1 MEASPVQNDGVVD
14 TMVVGFQQRR
24 QAQFTQQHPPSTSS
38 TGDGVTPLGRHQKG
52 DQRPAE
58 DNVIDLT
65 SDIPNNNSINEDQQN
80 KHKATQINSSGD
92 RIITSAPAQPPSITT
107 MAYRHAS
114 ITNPSSVSPI
124 ASKPQNSQQKHKSII
139 YQEKSIKREDRSSSA
154 APISNNNASAAPP
167 PAGAAVLAT
176 SAPQPNKAALQAVI
190 HGMGHTVHR
199 VGSMEPP
206 DGTMSVNLMPHQRQ
220 ALAWMYK
227 REARTTKPPFGGI
240 LADDQGLGK
249 TVSTI
254 ALIMTAPPDLR
265 REEQQARQAAFSAA
279 ALGNTRKEQAM
290 RKKMMMVGTE
300 NSGGVLGGE
309 GVIEG
314 IGGGSSDSAGEAV
327 GGDGDGNKRR
337 KRAPLLPG
345 SATPLAYGTDG
356 VVDMKNDT
364 SRSQQQQQSKTRK
377 VVIHGGTLIIC
388 PTSVINQWAEELNAK
403 VSPSA
408 NLSVHTYHGK
418 NKSMSAA
425 ALAQFDVV
433 LTTYATLS
441 LEIPPSVPF
450 TGGNSHQ
457 GNNGGASSSSSRK
470 KGTKMQASGKT
481 ASVVIDLTNNNKLPP
496 PPPTTTTTYINNNNR
511 NTNTRNRS
519 SGRLDILSSDKVNY
533 DQEIEEYKGGPLF
546 QLTWHRAVLDE
557 AQIIKNA
564 RTQGA
569 QATWKL
575 KARRRWCLSGTPIQN
590 TIDDLYSLFRF
601 LRYDPYDNINTFKSL
616 ISNPI
621 ASGDPLAF
629 KRLQAV
635 LNGVLL
641 RRTKDSKIDGV
652 PIVELPDKKH
662 KAIQVEFS
670 PEERAFYDSLY
681 NQAMCVLSQLRSSSG
696 GAAPNYANMLWL
708 LLRLRQACNH
718 PALLKDSFDSGN
730 GTNGGTASS
739 GPNLVPSRSDT
750 STKQQK
756 QHQQQQAK
764 QQHCGNVNSTVMK
777 NQVIA
782 ARKLPSHLLDS
793 MTSALN
799 VESTT
804 TVQCVVCGDVP
815 EHASVSICTHMYC
828 EECLSSQFGAN
839 DTYGDIEPGV
849 CPAFDCLVC
858 GNTLTPG
865 DVFFGEALKAACGLD
880 TLENDDDGH
889 DGGVVVVTDTAN
901 GTTTGTAMAQN
912 PFPSSFTSSSK
923 VIALM
928 RLLRKVHN
936 RPEDGPSGFEDDG
949 DAEDGKRNSKKGSSS
964 SLVETDGEQE
974 EEREGE
980 EEDGGGE
987 EKGEETATLIMEDDD
1002 EEGDCEMD
1010 EDMEEIDL
1018 SDIDEDNYAEYKH
1031 ILTKKQRKKLKK
1043 KFRKRKRS
1051 RSSSYGG
1058 TGGVGS
1064 IGSKRQ
1070 DKVIVFSQ
1078 WTGMLDLIQAQV
1090 QQEFQCRRLD
1100 GSMSVAQRSAAI
1112 SDFSTNP
1119 AVTILL
1125 VSLKAAALGL
1135 NLITAN
1141 HVVLIDLW
1149 WNPTVED
1156 QAIDRTHRIGQ
1167 RREVQVYRITVK
1179 NSVEDNI
1186 LKLQEKKRE
1195 LVQAA
1200 LGEGADG
1207 SVVAGR
1213 LTMQDIIFLFSN
1225 SRGGVLEGD

>member
-1 MEASPVQNDGVVD
+1 MEASPVQNNGVVD
-14 TMVVGFQQRR
+14 TMADRIRHRR
-24 QAQFTQQHPPSTSS
+24 QARLTQHQPPPTSPTGDVIPPPLGHQKEDQHP
-38 TGDGVTPLGRHQKG
+38 
-52 DQRPAE
+52 AE
-58 DNVIDLT
+58 ENVIDLT
-65 SDIPNNNSINEDQQN
+65 SDVPKNNSVDEDQQN
-80 KHKATQINSSGD
+80 KHKAPQIKSSGNG
-92 RIITSAPAQPPSITT
+92 IITSALPQPPPLAAI
-107 MAYRHAS
+107 AYRHAS
-114 ITNPSSVSPI
+114 VTNPSPLPPI
-124 ASKPQNSQQKHKSII
+124 ASKPQNSQQQQKSII
-139 YQEKSIKREDRSSSA
+139 YQEKSIKREDKDKSSSA
-154 APISNNNASAAPP
+154 APNSNNDASAPLPSPP
-167 PAGAAVLAT
+167 PAAAATAT

-206 DGTMSVNLMPHQRQ
+206 EGTMSINLMPHQRQ
-220 ALAWMYK
+220 SLAWMYK

-290 RKKMMMVGTE
+290 RKKMMAMVGME
-300 NSGGVLGGE
+300 SGG
-309 GVIEG
+309 
-314 IGGGSSDSAGEAV
+314 GGGGAGEAV
-327 GGDGDGNKRR
+327 GVDGNKRR
-337 KRAPLLPG
+337 KRATLLAG
-345 SATPLAYGTDG
+345 STSYLAHGTDG
-356 VVDMKNDT
+356 GVGMHNKT
-364 SRSQQQQQSKTRK
+364 SNSQQQQEGKQRK

-425 ALAQFDVV
+425 SLAQFDVV

-441 LEIPPSVPF
+441 LESPPLVPV
-450 TGGNSHQ
+450 TGGNSSHS
-457 GNNGGASSSSSRK
+457 GK
-470 KGTKMQASGKT
+470 KGIKMQANGKT
-481 ASVVIDLTNNNKLPP
+481 ASVVIDLTNNDKL
-496 PPPTTTTTYINNNNR
+496 PTTTTYNSNN
-511 NTNTRNRS
+511 TSTS
-519 SGRLDILSSDKVNY
+519 CGSGGRIDSVPGDKLNHH
-533 DQEIEEYKGGPLF
+533 QLIEEYKGGPLF
-546 QLTWHRAVLDE
+546 QLTWHRVVLDE

-641 RRTKDSKIDGV
+641 RRTKDSKIDGI
-652 PIVELPDKKH
+652 PIVELPEKKH

-670 PEERAFYDSLY
+670 PEERAFYDSMY
-681 NQAMCVLSQLRSSSG
+681 NQAKSVLSQLRSSNG

-718 PALLKDSFDSGN
+718 PALLKDCFYNSNTSIAS
-730 GTNGGTASS
+730 NGGTASS
-739 GPNLVPSRSDT
+739 GLNHIPRS
-750 STKQQK
+750 SNSIKIKQQ
-756 QHQQQQAK
+756 QQQQQAK
-764 QQHCGNVNSTVMK
+764 QQQCEIGNSTVIK

-782 ARKLPSHLLDS
+782 ARKLPPHLLDS

-799 VESTT
+799 LECTT
-804 TVQCVVCGDVP
+804 TNNVQCVVCGDVP

-858 GNTLTPG
+858 GNTLTPS
-865 DVFFGEALKAACGLD
+865 DVFLEEALKAACGMSTLD
-880 TLENDDDGH
+880 NDDGH
-889 DGGVVVVTDTAN
+889 DGGGGVEVTDTVN
-901 GTTTGTAMAQN
+901 GIESATNGTAMVQN
-912 PFPSSFTSSSK
+912 PFTSSSK
-923 VIALM
+923 VVALM

-936 RPEDGPSGFEDDG
+936 RSEDSPSGCGDDTG
-949 DAEDGKRNSKKGSSS
+949 GGKKDRKKGSSPS
-964 SLVETDGEQE
+964 IVEIDNEQE
-974 EEREGE
+974 EEDE
-980 EEDGGGE
+980 EEE
-987 EKGEETATLIMEDDD
+987 EEEEGEETATIMEDDEEEE
-1002 EEGDCEMD
+1002 EEG

-1031 ILTKKQRKKLKK
+1031 VLTKKQRKKLKK

-1058 TGGVGS
+1058 NG
-1064 IGSKRQ
+1064 GSKRQ
-1070 DKVIVFSQ
+1070 DKIIVFSQ

-1100 GSMSVAQRSAAI
+1100 GSMSVTQRSAAI

-1141 HVVLIDLW
+1141 HVVLVDLW

-1179 NSVEDNI
+1179 DSIEDNI

-1200 LGEGADG
+1200 LGERADG

-1213 LTMQDIIFLFSN
+1213 LTMQDIMFLFSN
-1225 SRGGVLEGD
+1225 SGGGSGGE

>member
-1 MEASPVQNDGVVD
+1 METSPVQNDGVVD
-14 TMVVGFQQRR
+14 TMVARVHQRR
-24 QAQFTQQHPPSTSS
+24 QAQFTQQHPPLTSS
-38 TGDGVTPLGRHQKG
+38 TGDVIPPLGQHQKG
-52 DQRPAE
+52 DQHPAE
-58 DNVIDLT
+58 DDVIDLT
-65 SDIPNNNSINEDQQN
+65 SDIPSNNNTSEDQKN
-80 KHKATQINSSGD
+80 KHKATQFKSSGNG
-92 RIITSAPAQPPSITT
+92 IITSAPAQPPSLPA
-107 MAYRHAS
+107 MAYRQAS
-114 ITNPSSVSPI
+114 ITNPSSLSPI
-124 ASKPQNSQQKHKSII
+124 ASKTQNSQQQQKSII

-154 APISNNNASAAPP
+154 APNSNNNASAAPP
-167 PAGAAVLAT
+167 PAAATAALAT

-190 HGMGHTVHR
+190 HGMGHTVYR

-290 RKKMMMVGTE
+290 RKKMMMMVGMEST
-300 NSGGVLGGE
+300 GGVLGGE

-314 IGGGSSDSAGEAV
+314 SGGGGSSDSAGEAV

-337 KRAPLLPG
+337 KRAPFLAG
-345 SATPLAYGTDG
+345 SATPFAYGTDG
-356 VVDMKNDT
+356 VIGRNNDT
-364 SRSQQQQQSKTRK
+364 SSNQQQQQSKARK

-441 LEIPPSVPF
+441 LESPPFVPV
-450 TGGNSHQ
+450 TGGGNNQ
-457 GNNGGASSSSSRK
+457 GNNGGGSSSGK
-470 KGTKMQASGKT
+470 KGMKMQANGKT

-496 PPPTTTTTYINNNNR
+496 TATNNSNNN
-511 NTNTRNRS
+511 TSNRS
-519 SGRLDILSSDKVNY
+519 GGRVDIVPGDKPNHH
-533 DQEIEEYKGGPLF
+533 QQIEEYKGGPLF
-546 QLTWHRAVLDE
+546 QLTWHRVVLDE

-641 RRTKDSKIDGV
+641 RRTKDSKINGV

-670 PEERAFYDSLY
+670 PEERAFYDSMY
-681 NQAMCVLSQLRSSSG
+681 NQAMSVLTQLRSSNG

-718 PALLKDSFDSGN
+718 PALLKDSFNSCGNRGHSGN
-730 GTNGGTASS
+730 ATNGGAASS
-739 GPNLVPSRSDT
+739 GPNHIPSSSDNT
-750 STKQQK
+750 TEQQK

-764 QQHCGNVNSTVMK
+764 QQQCGNVNSTVMK

-804 TVQCVVCGDVP
+804 VQCVVCGDVP
-815 EHASVSICTHMYC
+815 EHASVSICTHIYC

-865 DVFFGEALKAACGLD
+865 DVFFGEALKAAGGMD
-880 TLENDDDGH
+880 TLENDDGGH

-901 GTTTGTAMAQN
+901 GTTISSTTGTAMVQN
-912 PFPSSFTSSSK
+912 PFLSSFTSSSK

-936 RPEDGPSGFEDDG
+936 RPEDGPSGCGDDG
-949 DAEDGKRNSKKGSSS
+949 DAGSNRKKGSSS
-964 SLVETDGEQE
+964 SIVETDDEQE
-974 EEREGE
+974 EEREE
-980 EEDGGGE
+980 RE
-987 EKGEETATLIMEDDD
+987 GEETALIRGDD
-1002 EEGDCEMD
+1002 EEVDGKE

-1031 ILTKKQRKKLKK
+1031 ILTRKQRKKLKK

-1058 TGGVGS
+1058 NGGTNNNN
-1064 IGSKRQ
+1064 GSKRQ
-1070 DKVIVFSQ
+1070 DKTIVFSQ

-1179 NSVEDNI
+1179 DSVEDNI

-1207 SVVAGR
+1207 SVIAGR
-1213 LTMQDIIFLFSN
+1213 LTVQDIMFLFSN
-1225 SRGGVLEGD
+1225 SGGGGGGD